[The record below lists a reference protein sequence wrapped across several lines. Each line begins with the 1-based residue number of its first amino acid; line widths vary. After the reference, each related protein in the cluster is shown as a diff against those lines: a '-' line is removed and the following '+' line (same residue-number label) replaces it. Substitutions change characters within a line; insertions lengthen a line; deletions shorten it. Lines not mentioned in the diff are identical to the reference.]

1 MIHAM
6 KEIGKFLSAQNQQQ
20 NPLDTLVEDASDQ
33 GRYPH
38 LIMIRYEKTG
48 GSWQYHDVQ
57 YKPLTSGMKLKIL
70 YKRGASNGPDLT
82 PTCKITDLKKTFP
95 NKYVSWFKTYHT
107 HDAFD
112 EESRQMIRE
121 LYDATKNQ
129 EETIF
134 QDIQTNLD
142 EIQDGK
148 GTVITPV
155 FVKNDSS
162 QKYLGD
168 LSFFQDF
175 LLDTTLKKFR
185 YSKAAKTYSFEKNK
199 VCAICGEKA
208 PEVFGFFTD
217 LKFYNLD
224 KPGMVT
230 GGFDHKNAWKNYPV
244 CKSCAFDVRTG
255 FTYICDQLDFRFYGH
270 RYYFIPKIN
279 NPARYEEILTAL
291 ETYKEQS
298 FKEKDVHR
306 ITNDEHDL
314 FNHVKDFRDNLTFD
328 LLFYERP
335 QKDVLRILLLIE
347 DVLPSRIST
356 LIKKKTWVDSLDVFK
371 NWTGKDGM
379 PLITFNFG
387 IVRNFFPNTPKEG
400 NYDKAFLEI
409 TQKIFHGRRLDKQ
422 LILNRI
428 MNKIRSEFIG
438 TDHTTNTQNPEK
450 FDVLKGFMLL
460 LYLTALNLFDKQ
472 SEVSMT
478 DEIMNFPEIQTK
490 EEFPKKL
497 DAFFHQFGN
506 FFPDPA
512 RKATFL
518 LGVLT
523 RFLLNIQS
531 REKGGATPFRSKLKG
546 LKMNAYDLIGLFP
559 EIIEK
564 LEQYK
569 KNYYGPLETYIS
581 KTLLEAGHYS
591 GWRIPLDE
599 LNFLFVLG
607 MNLSSNF
614 KIQSITEEDND
625 E

>member
-6 KEIGKFLSAQNQQQ
+6 KEIGKCLTANQQQQ
-20 NPLDTLVEDASDQ
+20 NPLETLVEDAFDQ

-38 LIMIRYEKTG
+38 LIMIRYEKREGT
-48 GSWQYHDVQ
+48 WQYRDVQ
-57 YKPLTSGMKLKIL
+57 YKPLTSAMKLKIL
-70 YKRGASNGPDLT
+70 YKRGSSKGPDLT

-121 LYDATKNQ
+121 LYEATKNQ

-148 GTVITPV
+148 STVITPV
-155 FVKNDSS
+155 LVKNDSS

-224 KPGMVT
+224 KRGMVS

-255 FTYICDQLDFRFYGH
+255 FAYICDHLDFSFHGH
-270 RYYFIPKIN
+270 RYYLIPKIN
-279 NPARYEEILTAL
+279 DPSEYASILPAL

-298 FKEKDVHR
+298 FKEKNVHR
-306 ITNDEHDL
+306 ITQDEHDI
-314 FNHVKDFRDNLTFD
+314 FNYIKGLNDYLTFD
-328 LLFYERP
+328 LFFYYRS

-347 DVLPSRIST
+347 DVLPSRISR
-356 LIKKKTWVDSLDVFK
+356 LLQAKLQVDSLEIFK
-371 NWTGKDGM
+371 QWTGKDGK
-379 PLITFNFG
+379 PLVSFNFG
-387 IVRNFFPNTPKEG
+387 ILRTFFPKPDNMEK
-400 NYDKAFLEI
+400 DKSFLEI
-409 TQKIFHGRRLDKQ
+409 TQKIFQGRKVDKS
-422 LILNRI
+422 LILNEI
-428 MNKIRSEFIG
+428 MRKIRSDFID
-438 TDHTTNTQNPEK
+438 TELLQKTSSPEK
-450 FDVLKGFMLL
+450 FSVMKGFMLL
-460 LYLTALNLFDKQ
+460 LYMMILDLFDNQ
-472 SEVSMT
+472 SEVIMK
-478 DEIMNFPEIQTK
+478 DEIMHLPEIQSR
-490 EEFPKKL
+490 EELPGKL
-497 DAFFHQFGN
+497 DTFFQQYSH
-506 FFPDPA
+506 FFSDPA
-512 RKATFL
+512 RKAIFL
-518 LGVLT
+518 VGVLT

-531 REKGGATPFRSKLKG
+531 REKDGATPFRSKLKG
-546 LKMNAYDLIGLFP
+546 LKMNAHDLIGLFP

-607 MNLSSNF
+607 MNLSSYF
-614 KIQSITEEDND
+614 KIQNIMEDDHD